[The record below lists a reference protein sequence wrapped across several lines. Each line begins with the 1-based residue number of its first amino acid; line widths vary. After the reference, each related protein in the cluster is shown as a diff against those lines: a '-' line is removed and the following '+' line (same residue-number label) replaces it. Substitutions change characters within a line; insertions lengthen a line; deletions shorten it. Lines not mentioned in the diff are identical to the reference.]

1 MCTFDYQGF
10 ISVTKVLLFD
20 FSLSLCK
27 VITNAAMNEKYPKQV
42 LHTTLKHVFYHQ
54 SKKTTNETLEVEVN

>member
-27 VITNAAMNEKYPKQV
+27 VKTKAAMNEKYPKQV